1 MMIKILA
8 FLFSFLSF
16 SFQSEE
22 PVSWKY
28 NLNKID
34 SNQYNLTL
42 DAEIIE
48 GWKLYSQYSPVEG
61 TATEFVFLTP
71 NLSSDIKEKF
81 DESNPIVGYDN
92 VFDMDLP
99 YFNNSTSFSKIIDLQ
114 DINLVQFTTYPNQ

>member
-8 FLFSFLSF
+8 FLFSLLSF

-28 NLNKID
+28 ELIKID
-34 SNQYNLTL
+34 SNQYNLIL
-42 DAEIIE
+42 DAKIIE

-81 DESNPIVGYDN
+81 DIETNFI
-92 VFDMDLP
+92 
-99 YFNNSTSFSKIIDLQ
+99 SKSAKEKIEKLGGTVKLIK
-114 DINLVQFTTYPNQ
+114 

>member
-8 FLFSFLSF
+8 ILFSFLSF
-16 SFQSEE
+16 SSQSEE

-28 NLNKID
+28 ELIKID

-61 TATEFVFLTP
+61 TATEFVLLTP
-71 NLSSDIKEKF
+71 NLSSWGEVHLYIY
-81 DESNPIVGYDN
+81 IY
-92 VFDMDLP
+92 
-99 YFNNSTSFSKIIDLQ
+99 IIG
-114 DINLVQFTTYPNQ
+114 VKVRA

>member
-1 MMIKILA
+1 MIKILA

-28 NLNKID
+28 NLSKID

-71 NLSSDIKEKF
+71 NLLDLYLLAFNMIVINSD
-81 DESNPIVGYDN
+81 
-92 VFDMDLP
+92 
-99 YFNNSTSFSKIIDLQ
+99 NNGGSA
-114 DINLVQFTTYPNQ
+114 